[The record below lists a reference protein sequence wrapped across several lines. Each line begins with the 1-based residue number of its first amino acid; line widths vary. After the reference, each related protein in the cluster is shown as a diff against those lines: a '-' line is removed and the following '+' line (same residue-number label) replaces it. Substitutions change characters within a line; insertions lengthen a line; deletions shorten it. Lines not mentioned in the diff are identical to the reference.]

1 MDRPAL
7 KQLLADIEQGKV
19 DCVVVYK
26 VDQRRPGGLDRRP
39 HVRDL
44 VRPQVVHHGHLA
56 GPQRRREHASTWA
69 RNAVLAGITLG
80 LWKRLARPLRVA
92 CAAV

>member
-1 MDRPAL
+1 
-7 KQLLADIEQGKV
+7 
-19 DCVVVYK
+19 
-26 VDQRRPGGLDRRP
+26 
-39 HVRDL
+39 

-80 LWKRLARPLRVA
+80 LGKRLARPLRVA